1 MNEAEA
7 IALDKSV
14 SGRRTVALCADRVGP
29 RLPGPCN
36 MRLMALI
43 ELETFAR
50 EAALPA
56 SNCCTTGERTSL
68 DLDEVSFGRG
78 RGGQIQRTGDQA
90 SWGQARLYPLQ
101 LR

>member
-7 IALDKSV
+7 IALDNSV
-14 SGRRTVALCADRVGP
+14 TGRRTVALGADRGCP

-43 ELETFAR
+43 VLETFAR

-56 SNCCTTGERTSL
+56 SSCSTTGGRTSL

-78 RGGQIQRTGDQA
+78 RRG
-90 SWGQARLYPLQ
+90 
-101 LR
+101 